1 MTMQQDAG
9 AWVPAQYEKGQK
21 IWDLRGTATGPRGYK
36 VANKKRARDEDEDEE
51 AGMDIEVMDHS
62 VELERAPKKP
72 RAEVARDVVGVGR
85 TSKRTWKEPGQKMEK
100 ITKKTSW
107 EKKMAQ
113 KAETKRYRENKDAA
127 VSAFKE
133 KRKAMADRRKEAEKR
148 KAENRKKAEV
158 VQVIRNPATLKRMM
172 KNRKMKKKLV
182 TRDTN

>member
-1 MTMQQDAG
+1 MQ
-9 AWVPAQYEKGQK
+9 
-21 IWDLRGTATGPRGYK
+21 
-36 VANKKRARDEDEDEE
+36 
-51 AGMDIEVMDHS
+51 DIEVMDHS

-85 TSKRTWKEPGQKMEK
+85 VRPAALQGAGCESKGGARGGEARSAWLTTHVLPACQTSKRTWKEPGQKMEK